1 MSSETSARL
10 LRLLSLFQARRDW
23 TGTELADRLDVTP
36 RTVRRDVQRLRDLGY
51 PVDATPGV
59 AGGYRLGAGSAL
71 PPLLLDDEEAVAVA
85 VGLRSA
91 AAGGALSGIE
101 ETSARALAKLEQ
113 VLPSRLRRRV
123 GAVHAYTDAIGRRA
137 PMVEGEHLTEIAACC
152 RDAESLRF
160 GYRDYTGAETR
171 RLVEP
176 HRMVHVSG
184 RWYLLAWDVDRGDW
198 RIFRLDRIE
207 YPLSRGPRFLP
218 RTPPDD
224 AASYVAKSISS
235 SPYSHTARIL
245 LHAPEAEVTQR
256 ISPLVGV
263 LTSVDEGTC
272 ELRTGAHGWETLA
285 IHLAFL
291 GFEFTVLEPKELVG
305 YLRDLRDRIGRAVAS
320 DASPRATGVPGDP
333 GAPGSSRV
341 PHGPNGPYGPQ
352 GEGGADAQGGPEG

>member
-23 TGTELADRLDVTP
+23 TGTELAERLSVTP

-59 AGGYRLGAGSAL
+59 AGGYRLGAGSTL

-91 AAGGALSGIE
+91 AAGGALAGIE

-123 GAVHAYTDAIGRRA
+123 GAVNAFTDAIGRRA
-137 PMVEGEHLTEIAACC
+137 PLVESEHLAEIAACC
-152 RDAESLRF
+152 RDTESLRF
-160 GYRDYTGAETR
+160 VYRTYDGAESR

-184 RWYLLAWDVDRGDW
+184 RWYLLAWDVNRDDW
-198 RIFRLDRIE
+198 RVFRLDRME
-207 YPLSRGPRFLP
+207 GPMSRGPRFRP

-224 AASYVAKSISS
+224 AATYVAKGISS
-235 SPYSHTARIL
+235 SAYSQQARII
-245 LHAPEAEVTQR
+245 LHAPESEVAQR
-256 ISPLVGV
+256 LSPMVGIV
-263 LTSVDEGTC
+263 TPIDESSC
-272 ELRTGAHGWETLA
+272 ELRTGAHGMETLA

-291 GFEFTVLEPKELVG
+291 GYEFTVVEPPGVVE
-305 YLRDLRDRIGRAVAS
+305 YLRELAERIGRAVAS
-320 DASPRATGVPGDP
+320 ADSAASLP
-333 GAPGSSRV
+333 S
-341 PHGPNGPYGPQ
+341 GPSAHSGPSG
-352 GEGGADAQGGPEG
+352 GGAEMST

>member
-23 TGTELADRLDVTP
+23 TGTELAERLDVTP

-137 PMVEGEHLTEIAACC
+137 PLVEGEHLTEIAACC

-184 RWYLLAWDVDRGDW
+184 RWYLLAWDVNRDDW
-198 RIFRLDRIE
+198 RVFRLDRIE
-207 YPLSRGPRFLP
+207 DPLSRGPRFRP

-224 AASYVAKSISS
+224 AATYVAKSISS

-245 LHAPEAEVTQR
+245 LHAPESEVTQR
-256 ISPLVGV
+256 LSPMAGV
-263 LTSVDEGTC
+263 LTALDDGTC
-272 ELRTGAHGWETLA
+272 ELRTGSHGLETLA
-285 IHLAFL
+285 IHLSFL
-291 GFEFTVLEPKELVG
+291 GLEFTVLEPKELVG
-305 YLRDLRDRIGRAVAS
+305 YLRDLGDRIGRAVAS
-320 DASPRATGVPGDP
+320 DATSAAPGVP
-333 GAPGSSRV
+333 GAPGVPTVPGASGTSST
-341 PHGPNGPYGPQ
+341 PDTPSGSDDG
-352 GEGGADAQGGPEG
+352 